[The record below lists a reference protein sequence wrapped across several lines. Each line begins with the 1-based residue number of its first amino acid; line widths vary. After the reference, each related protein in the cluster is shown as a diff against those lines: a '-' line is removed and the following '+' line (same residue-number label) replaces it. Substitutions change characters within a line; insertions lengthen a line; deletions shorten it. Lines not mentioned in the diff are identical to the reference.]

1 MTTKQKI
8 IASSIKL
15 FNRDGLTNVRL
26 QQIAD
31 DVGISVGNLAYH
43 YYSKEAIIKEID
55 HQLSEL
61 IAPVIDAN
69 RSFPSLMDFDTQ
81 LAHYYHLL
89 TNYSFYFLDILE
101 IKRKYPKLYQK
112 RKQYIHQ
119 IILQIENWFQLNT
132 QNGILQS
139 EPRTRHYK
147 IIAHT
152 IWMIITFYMTQPID
166 HGQPEDSERVFKEMV
181 WSQVLPHFTETGR
194 LEFDILIERLLDS
207 FTPME
212 KMNEEENIQTTD
224 EKNEA
229 KDNPIIH

>member
-55 HQLSEL
+55 RQLSEL

-89 TNYSFYFLDILE
+89 MNYSFYFLDLLE

-112 RKQYIHQ
+112 RKQYIYQ
-119 IILQIENWFQLNT
+119 IILQIENWFQINI
-132 QNGILQS
+132 QNDILVS

-147 IIAHT
+147 FIAHT
-152 IWMIITFYMTQPID
+152 VWMIITFYMTQPLD
-166 HGQPEDSERVFKEMV
+166 HGKPEDSERVFKEMV
-181 WSQVLPHFTETGR
+181 WSQVLPYFTEAGR
-194 LEFDILIERLLDS
+194 FEFDILIERLLDS
-207 FTPME
+207 FTPKE
-212 KMNEEENIQTTD
+212 KIDEEENRKKID

-229 KDNPIIH
+229 ENNPIIH